1 MKHRDKPIL
10 LCGFL
15 VLLVGVGLYAAVRFR
30 RVEPEFVVEPGHT
43 VPDWGGLPVS
53 KEVPSAARA
62 ATPVVVPMAEPA
74 SAAVSAWIREIV
86 GETEPLAPFNV
97 RRSRAAGLGSALPGA
112 ERETLLAYLA
122 KPSDPALSPEES
134 AALRNEIAN
143 RLRVQRPPVA
153 DLDRAFMDMAVDPR
167 QDPVW
172 RDYCIQHLGTML
184 RTMDPAVAR
193 DCFRNFVSSGSNV
206 AAGTAL
212 LAMSREPE
220 IFPVSEVADK
230 AASFLSDG
238 SAPEAVRVTA
248 LQILAVADFDRAL
261 PFAREALSSSSPQHV
276 RLSALAV
283 LARSPDAKDREIL
296 RRFSRSSNAL
306 LGKAA
311 REVLRAVPDDSPP
324 PDPAPKRERKPNADE
339 KVHF

>member
-1 MKHRDKPIL
+1 MNRRCKQIL
-10 LCGFL
+10 TSGIF
-15 VLLVGVGLYAAVRFR
+15 VLIAGAGLYVSVHSKRQTPQIVSSPATQVSIQNK
-30 RVEPEFVVEPGHT
+30 
-43 VPDWGGLPVS
+43 LPPP
-53 KEVPSAARA
+53 KERSSSARA

-74 SAAVSAWIREIV
+74 AAAVSAWVREIV
-86 GETEPLAPFNV
+86 GETDPPAPFHV
-97 RRSRAAGLGSALPGA
+97 RRSRVAGLGTALPA
-112 ERETLLAYLA
+112 PEREALRDYLTQ
-122 KPSDPALSPEES
+122 PLDPALSPGES

-143 RLRVQRPPVA
+143 RLRVQHPPMT

-248 LQILAVADFDRAL
+248 LQILAAADFDRAL
-261 PFAREALSSSSPQHV
+261 PFARDALSAPAPQHV
-276 RLSALAV
+276 RLSSLAV
-283 LARSPDAKDREIL
+283 LSRSSDAKDREIL
-296 RRFSRSSNAL
+296 RRFSRSSNPL
-306 LGKAA
+306 LAKAA
-311 REVLRAVPDDSPP
+311 RQALRVAADNSSPP
-324 PDPAPKRERKPNADE
+324 ESLSDSKTTDLAPL
-339 KVHF
+339 